1 MAKRF
6 LNDVTIDG
14 KLGVGETTP
23 LTDLHVTG
31 GDQAILRLEATTGAY
46 PSSKVQ
52 LFENATEKG
61 EILFSS
67 IGGGLILQ
75 TVNTNR
81 LVIGQTE
88 DSGVQIVN
96 ADFKVNNSTFYVD
109 KGNSRVGVNQS
120 SPSYDLDVTGDGRFT
135 GKIYFANM
143 FSQISDLPSA
153 TTYHGMFAHVHAT
166 GKAYYAHG
174 GNWIELANNSDINP
188 AANNSTITLTAGTG
202 ISGGGD
208 FTTDQSSAETIT
220 FNLADTA
227 VTPGQYGDASN
238 TPQITVDQQGR
249 ITSIGTVSTT
259 GSGGGGGGSTTISVD
274 AFNGDGNTTAFTVSN
289 AISSEDN
296 TQVYVDGVYQSKDTY
311 STSGTTLTFSEAPP
325 TGTGN
330 VEVVH
335 LQAVSVS
342 STSGVTQNSFTG
354 NGTTTAFTLSQSP
367 TDENFTFVFIQGVY
381 QDKSTYSL
389 SGSTLT
395 FSTAPQNGYG
405 IEVMAIGAV
414 NIQQTSYLEY
424 DNFTG
429 NGSTTS
435 FNLANGSPSDEKF
448 TMVYIQG
455 VYQEK
460 STYSLSSGNVVF
472 STAPQNGYTIEVM
485 SINGGGIQAAQS
497 YTPTETAKA
506 NVQVI
511 SADTTAAGHNYL
523 YVFTASLTLTLPASP
538 EVGDSI
544 KISNRSG
551 AATCVLGANGNKIM
565 GAAADLTLDT
575 ASASF
580 ELIYS
585 GTDQGWVIIGQ

>member
-31 GDQAILRLEATTGAY
+31 GDQAILRLEATTGSY

-259 GSGGGGGGSTTISVD
+259 GSGGGGSGSTTISVD
-274 AFNGDGNTTAFTVSN
+274 AFNGDGNTTAFTLSN
-289 AISSEDN
+289 TITSEDN

-354 NGTTTAFTLSQSP
+354 DGTTTAFTLSQSP

-405 IEVMAIGAV
+405 VEVMAIGAV

-497 YTPTETAKA
+497 YTATETAKA

>member
-1 MAKRF
+1 M
-6 LNDVTIDG
+6 
-14 KLGVGETTP
+14 
-23 LTDLHVTG
+23 
-31 GDQAILRLEATTGAY
+31 
-46 PSSKVQ
+46 
-52 LFENATEKG
+52 
-61 EILFSS
+61 
-67 IGGGLILQ
+67 IG
-75 TVNTNR
+75 
-81 LVIGQTE
+81 
-88 DSGVQIVN
+88 
-96 ADFKVNNSTFYVD
+96 
-109 KGNSRVGVNQS
+109 
-120 SPSYDLDVTGDGRFT
+120 
-135 GKIYFANM
+135 
-143 FSQISDLPSA
+143 
-153 TTYHGMFAHVHAT
+153 
-166 GKAYYAHG
+166 
-174 GNWIELANNSDINP
+174 
-188 AANNSTITLTAGTG
+188 
-202 ISGGGD
+202 
-208 FTTDQSSAETIT
+208 
-220 FNLADTA
+220 
-227 VTPGQYGDASN
+227 SN

-259 GSGGGGGGSTTISVD
+259 GSGGGGSGSTTISVD
-274 AFNGDGNTTAFTVSN
+274 AFNGDSNTTAFTLSN
-289 AISSEDN
+289 TVASEDN

-354 NGTTTAFTLSQSP
+354 DGTTTAFTLSQSP

-435 FNLANGSPSDEKF
+435 FSLANGNPSDEKF

-460 STYSLSSGNVVF
+460 STYSLSSGSIVF

-485 SINGGGIQAAQS
+485 SINGGGIQTAQS
-497 YTPTETAKA
+497 YTPTETVKT

-551 AATCVLGANGNKIM
+551 AATCVLGANGKK
-565 GAAADLTLDT
+565 LWVLL
-575 ASASF
+575 
-580 ELIYS
+580 LI
-585 GTDQGWVIIGQ
+585 